1 MFKLK
6 KDIIFNTLLL
16 TIVLLVLSI
25 FASANGNQELAN
37 QLFKEGKYEQALPLF
52 ESLNQL
58 YPNDETIQ
66 YSYGVCLTETN
77 HYGQKAKKLLLQVS
91 QNNMFPD
98 VLFYIGKNYH
108 AQQDFE
114 TAMDYYQ
121 RFEEKASKKM
131 IKKVEL
137 KGIME
142 ACVQNLIPFELPANT
157 SDEISKPIPPSE
169 LKISPIEVDSKF
181 IHEQDAMKVNA
192 LDSNEIEI
200 IEKEPLFLKESKPPE
215 PILRD
220 DDFIDTTINFM
231 PAPEIRYLKIDQF
244 RTDEGRNQFINGK
257 KKSMLLDDLLAQ
269 IGLMRAEFINAENE
283 EQRTDIANKIL
294 DSELR
299 TIQLKTE
306 SDESFLKSSQAE
318 QQYWKNASRNEI
330 EKLKAQNDSIEAA
343 QFVIVPV
350 FIPEEELLTDAEINT
365 SSEFK
370 NDSIYTENTD
380 VTSPEVIENKNKI
393 IYRVQIGTFKG
404 LPEQA
409 EKMHR
414 KLSVLRK
421 IDHFIDD
428 KGVTVYTIGELT
440 HLKDAIKLQEQIR
453 TEGVKDAFVV
463 AYNNGK
469 RITLKEAKELNQ
481 E

>member
-16 TIVLLVLSI
+16 TIVLLVLP
-25 FASANGNQELAN
+25 FFVSANGTQELAS
-37 QLFKEGKYEQALPLF
+37 QLLIDSIQPEQ
-52 ESLNQL
+52 
-58 YPNDETIQ
+58 IMR
-66 YSYGVCLTETN
+66 
-77 HYGQKAKKLLLQVS
+77 
-91 QNNMFPD
+91 QN
-98 VLFYIGKNYH
+98 
-108 AQQDFE
+108 
-114 TAMDYYQ
+114 
-121 RFEEKASKKM
+121 
-131 IKKVEL
+131 
-137 KGIME
+137 
-142 ACVQNLIPFELPANT
+142 
-157 SDEISKPIPPSE
+157 
-169 LKISPIEVDSKF
+169 
-181 IHEQDAMKVNA
+181 
-192 LDSNEIEI
+192 
-200 IEKEPLFLKESKPPE
+200 
-215 PILRD
+215 
-220 DDFIDTTINFM
+220 DFIDTTINFM

-269 IGLMRAEFINAENE
+269 IGLMREEFKNTKTE
-283 EQRTDIANKIL
+283 EQRSEIANKIL
-294 DSELR
+294 DAELK

-330 EKLKAQNDSIEAA
+330 ERLKAQNDSIEVA
-343 QFVIVPV
+343 QFVILPA
-350 FIPEEELLTDAEINT
+350 FIPEEELLTDAEINP
-365 SSEFK
+365 SSESK
-370 NDSIYTENTD
+370 NDSIYTESTY
-380 VTSPEVIENKNKI
+380 VTAPEVIENKNKI

-409 EKMHR
+409 EKMHQR
-414 KLSVLRK
+414 LAVLRK
-421 IDHFIDD
+421 IDHFIDE